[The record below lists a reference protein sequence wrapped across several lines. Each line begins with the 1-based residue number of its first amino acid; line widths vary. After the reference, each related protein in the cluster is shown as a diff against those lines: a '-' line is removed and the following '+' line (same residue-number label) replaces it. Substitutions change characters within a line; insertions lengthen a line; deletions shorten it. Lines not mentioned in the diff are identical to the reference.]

1 MLVWAS
7 ICGGIAVLHAI
18 GLLIPQEPEP
28 EPIRV
33 RVRD

>member
-7 ICGGIAVLHAI
+7 ILGGIAILHAV
-18 GLLIPQEPEP
+18 GLLIPQESEP